1 MLSSSRPEGLHY
13 DYGSEGLHYDYG
25 SEGLRYDYGSAD
37 PQVCLNRLDDPS

>member
-1 MLSSSRPEGLHY
+1 MLSPSRPEGLHY